1 MVTPRTDRLS
11 VSGGPGGASLPDRPE
26 WQERGAC
33 RGMPLELFFPEK
45 NCDPAVIRHALQ
57 ICGTCEVR
65 TECLAYALEL
75 RIPHGIFGG
84 RTALSRRNMRRAA
97 PAVAPW

>member
-1 MVTPRTDRLS
+1 MITPRTDRLS

-26 WQERGAC
+26 WQSDGAC
-33 RGMPLELFFPEK
+33 RPFPLSLFFPEK
-45 NCDPAVIRHALQ
+45 NCDPAVIKHALQ

-65 TECLAYALEL
+65 TVCLRYALEHK
-75 RIPHGIFGG
+75 IDHGIWGG
-84 RTALSRRNMRRAA
+84 ATAVARRNMRRAA

>member
-1 MVTPRTDRLS
+1 MVTPRTDRHS
-11 VSGGPGGASLPDRPE
+11 VSGGTGGNALYNRPE
-26 WQERGAC
+26 WQEHGAC
-33 RGMPLELFFPEK
+33 RGWPLELFFPPK
-45 NCDPAVIRHALQ
+45 NCPPEQVRHALQ

-75 RIPHGIFGG
+75 GIQHGIFGG